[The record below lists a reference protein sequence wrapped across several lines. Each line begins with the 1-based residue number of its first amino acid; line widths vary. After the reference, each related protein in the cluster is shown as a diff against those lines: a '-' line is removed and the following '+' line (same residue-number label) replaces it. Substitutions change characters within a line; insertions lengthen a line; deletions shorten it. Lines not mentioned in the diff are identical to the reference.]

1 MKKFSASSVVLLV
14 VFVLMGCSTTKL
26 TWVSKPAVREVGN
39 KFFDARLRPTGIKSD
54 NAEVYKA
61 FIFSLKNKTD
71 KELKIIWDETFYVH
85 DGGMSGGFMFEGI
98 PYEDRNKPKS
108 PTVLAANGS
117 LTMKIWPSDLAFY
130 HQFEKA
136 AVGFDEG
143 TWIHNELKPGQNGM
157 LLTVKVGERVI
168 NEKITV
174 DISVQ
179 EVK

>member
-1 MKKFSASSVVLLV
+1 MTTLTQKKISISSEQNEFLEN
-14 VFVLMGCSTTKL
+14 FKQWGFTDQS
-26 TWVSKPAVREVGN
+26 SIVREALTQ
-39 KFFDARLRPTGIKSD
+39 FIKEVKTKQRKSQMTEKAKELLSD
-54 NAEVYKA
+54 Y
-61 FIFSLKNKTD
+61 KTD

-174 DISVQ
+174 NISVQ